1 LAGEHEVMTTQSHL
15 HDAAGMGRAVF
26 CRQLLA
32 DGANPN
38 PNARDGFGD
47 TPLSNVLLGHSL
59 AIRGG
64 IDFSMTIRTQAQFV
78 ADLAEVVGVLLDAGA
93 SIEAALQ
100 SEIAPLDPDTRA
112 WFDQVCAEHQNARLE
127 ASTAPA
133 PATHRKPGRL

>member
-1 LAGEHEVMTTQSHL
+1 MTTQTPL
-15 HDAAGMGRAVF
+15 HRAAGIGRAKF

-32 DGANPN
+32 DGAD

-47 TPLSNVLLGHSL
+47 TPLSNVFLRHSL

-64 IDFSMTIRTQAQFV
+64 IDFSESRRTQAQFV
-78 ADLAEVVGVLLDAGA
+78 ADLAEVVGVMLDAGA
-93 SIEAALQ
+93 TIEAALE
-100 SEIAPLDPDTRA
+100 SEISPLDPDTRA
-112 WFDQVCAEHQNARLE
+112 WFARVCAEHQNARLE